1 MKQIILI
8 IILIIFSL
16 NTKVQADN
24 IKIIDGDTIIINKEK
39 IRFSGIDAP
48 ELKQTC
54 QKNNKIYYCGIKA
67 KKILIRKIGKNV
79 PKCIKEGKD
88 IYKRTLAECF
98 INGKSLSTFLVRS
111 GYAFA
116 YRKYSKKFIKDE
128 EFAKANNLGMWS
140 MKFQYPWE
148 NRKSI
153 NY

>member
-39 IRFSGIDAP
+39 IRFSGIDTP

-67 KKILIRKIGKNV
+67 KRILIRKIGKNI

-98 INGKSLSTFLVRS
+98 INGESLSVFLVRS

-116 YRKYSKKFIKDE
+116 YRKYSKKFISDE

-148 NRKSI
+148 YRKST
-153 NY
+153 N